1 MHGLNKNEICK
12 NKKRPAISQRRSR
25 KSLCN
30 FLSFLLNYKS
40 VIRAQVTGKKMS
52 YHTFQSAVISSK
64 ENSNCDSTLSTRSF
78 ADQSRKD
85 HFSPP
90 GIVSREST
98 IYNITFSE
106 TDTRIRKNT
115 SPHQNKIIWEA
126 LTCFVRITASASQP
140 P

>member
-1 MHGLNKNEICK
+1 
-12 NKKRPAISQRRSR
+12 
-25 KSLCN
+25 
-30 FLSFLLNYKS
+30 
-40 VIRAQVTGKKMS
+40 MS

-78 ADQSRKD
+78 ADQSWKD

-115 SPHQNKIIWEA
+115 SPHQNEII
-126 LTCFVRITASASQP
+126 
-140 P
+140 